1 MAAVQFLVDA
11 TATMNAQRNRRDA
24 MRSLVPVT
32 PKPRKPKARI
42 TQADVTAAVNAA
54 LSAVA
59 FELRAH
65 KNDLPRWSQAMD
77 FAIATVLK
85 HKGPQA

>member
-1 MAAVQFLVDA
+1 MGLHETIAEQKARHDA
-11 TATMNAQRNRRDA
+11 LRAIVKT
-24 MRSLVPVT
+24 T
-32 PKPRKPKARI
+32 PKPRKPRRTI
-42 TQADVTAAVNAA
+42 TQADVAAAVDEA

-59 FELRAH
+59 SELRAH

-85 HKGPQA
+85 HKESKA